1 MFPASPLQQDD
12 QAASDSSTSRPVLG
26 VVCTAAVATAARGWA
41 DSSRTASPAAVSPP
55 QPRVLASVLD
65 RFRGG
70 STSPETG
77 PAASLRLGAIFT
89 TPCQNVLGSFPP
101 TSSKPNA
108 EYTSWSRLPFATTV
122 AVVCALAVPESP
134 WALAL
139 GFVLWRNGITP
150 MELFIMS
157 ATDCMRW

>member
-41 DSSRTASPAAVSPP
+41 DSSRTASPAAVCPP
-55 QPRVLASVLD
+55 QPRVLTSVLD
-65 RFRGG
+65 RIRFRGG

-89 TPCQNVLGSFPP
+89 TRCQNVLGSFPP
-101 TSSKPNA
+101 TSSKPSA

-122 AVVCALAVPESP
+122 AVVCALVPESP

-139 GFVLWRNGITP
+139 GFVLWKTVSP
-150 MELFIMS
+150 QWHS
-157 ATDCMRW
+157 S